1 MKLEDGN
8 IKTFSF
14 TEWLRTNI
22 GNQNY
27 DYLMLRSANGDLY
40 FILKNESESRVIKVN
55 KKTQEENTSE
65 DIADL
70 IRNGEELKQPHS
82 MDMGLDHKIIFEKGR
97 MAII

>member
-27 DYLMLRSANGDLY
+27 DYLMLRSTNGDLY
-40 FILKNESESRVIKVN
+40 FILKNESESRLIKIN

-65 DIADL
+65 DIANL
-70 IRNGEELKQPHS
+70 IRHGDELKQPHS
-82 MDMGLDHKIIFEKGR
+82 MDIGLDHKIIFEQGR
-97 MAII
+97 MTII